1 MKVTKYEAKNLIVRT
16 KMELVE
22 MILDLKKRCDSM
34 TERLS
39 QMDYQTRTKYSQ
51 WVDVQGELR
60 CENCKVKA
68 PILKDKLGI
77 HGQIKPEYCFK
88 CGSRMSNGEKF

>member
-1 MKVTKYEAKNLIVRT
+1 MKVTKYDENNLMSRT
-16 KMELVE
+16 KAELVE
-22 MILDLKKRCDSM
+22 IILDLKSRNDELANK
-34 TERLS
+34 LS
-39 QMDYQTRTKYSQ
+39 QFEYQTRTRFAS

>member
-1 MKVTKYEAKNLIVRT
+1 MKVTKYEVKNLMDRT
-16 KMELVE
+16 KADLIQ
-22 MILDLKKRCDSM
+22 MIQDLKNRNAEMSEKL
-34 TERLS
+34 T
-39 QMDYQTRTKYSQ
+39 QMEYQTRTRFSQ

-68 PILKDKLGI
+68 PILKDKQGI

-88 CGSRMSNGEKF
+88 CGSRMSNGERF